1 MKKLQ
6 VKPLRED
13 NIKEYSR
20 EKAKKL
26 FHGYTLFYLI
36 YFTILSLNTSR
47 LSGPILN
54 NKSAILKLG

>member
-20 EKAKKL
+20 EKAKNS
-26 FHGYTLFYLI
+26 FTAIFFFYLI